1 MMWKNSKKVTI
12 NINHIRGKNVMKKSF
27 SKKVVALLLTL
38 AVCITS
44 VVGNQASVSAKS
56 KIKISNTKITLTV
69 GKSKTLKVKGTK
81 KKAKWSS
88 SKKSVA
94 TVTSKGKVTAKKSG
108 KTTITAKIGK
118 KKYICKVT
126 VKSAKKTNNANNVNP
141 STPTKPVTPK
151 PSQAEIINS
160 NYSKL
165 KNIIQT
171 YGNTNDSGNKYITH
185 YDSKNNIQ
193 YGIVYENN
201 GMFDFIMI
209 DNMDHEIKSSCSMY
223 VNTTVSDNV
232 NPELIVLFQKN
243 GVTTGACTLETS
255 FLASQYGKETIL
267 YFTMKKNVTGL
278 TEADFQKYANSN
290 LKLAFS
296 GWQLL
301 LMEKADMQFT
311 DLGFFSYK

>member
-1 MMWKNSKKVTI
+1 
-12 NINHIRGKNVMKKSF
+12 MKKSF
-27 SKKVVALLLTL
+27 SKKMVALLLTL

-94 TVTSKGKVTAKKSG
+94 SVTSKGKVTAKKAGSA
-108 KTTITAKIGK
+108 TITAKIGK
-118 KKYICKVT
+118 KKYKCKVT
-126 VKSAKKTNNANNVNP
+126 VKSVKKPNNTNNVKP
-141 STPTKPVTPK
+141 STSISTKPTTSNNSPIQNKPTKPEQ
-151 PSQAEIINS
+151 SQTEIIKG

-165 KNIIQT
+165 KNIIRT
-171 YGNTNDSGNKYITH
+171 YGNTNNKGNKYITY
-185 YDSKNNIQ
+185 YDTRNNIQ
-193 YGIVYENN
+193 YGIVDENN
-201 GMFDFIMI
+201 GMFQFIMI
-209 DNMDHEIKSSCSMY
+209 DNMDSEIKSSCSMY
-223 VNTTVSDNV
+223 VNITVSDNV

-255 FLASQYGKETIL
+255 FIASKYSKETIL
-267 YFTMKKNVTGL
+267 YFNIKENATGL
-278 TEADFQKYANSN
+278 TEADFQKYANAN
-290 LKLAFS
+290 LKAAFS

-301 LMEKADMQFT
+301 LMGKADMQLA
-311 DLGFFSYK
+311 DLGFISYK